1 MQGNSV
7 QRISPMRELLLLIN
21 EGYYVLIGETRN
33 LVISLL
39 FPVAAMLVT
48 VWIAGE
54 EMFVN
59 CESTKSA
66 CFVLI
71 CAAIWGGL
79 FNSIQVVVKERDNV
93 RRDYVSGALRL
104 GCYTASRAFIQLVLC
119 AIQSVVLCLSFYG
132 IEYFYENDLP
142 SAGLVFDTVII
153 ELYITLFLVMY
164 AADAMGLMLSCC
176 VRSEQLASM
185 ISPYIL
191 IVQLLFSTVLF
202 PMKGLGKTVSNFMLS
217 RWGMEALGSTCD
229 LNGLPLK
236 IQSEIPTVPHEVEE
250 AYEYLAEH
258 VTDVWLVLL
267 LFIAVPLIAG
277 NFILH
282 GIKNDRR

>member
-1 MQGNSV
+1 
-7 QRISPMRELLLLIN
+7 MRELLLLIN